1 MSMIDEVAAKMKAQQ
16 AGANNQDW
24 CTETQCRQ
32 AVDGIGSYRRPT
44 LQEEAEKQAIHHSE
58 MANKCA
64 QAAAF
69 LSANPAFDEFVRL
82 VRAGVIQ
89 F

>member
-1 MSMIDEVAAKMKAQQ
+1 MMPEDVYANMKAQQ
-16 AGANNQDW
+16 AKAVNTDCCN
-24 CTETQCRQ
+24 Q
-32 AVDGIGSYRRPT
+32 AVAGIGSYRRPT

>member
-1 MSMIDEVAAKMKAQQ
+1 MSMINEVAEKMKAQQ
-16 AGANNQDW
+16 TGANNQSC
-24 CTETQCRQ
+24 CTEYGPAIT
-32 AVDGIGSYRRPT
+32 GIGYSRPT

>member
-1 MSMIDEVAAKMKAQQ
+1 MSMIDEVTEKMKYQQ
-16 AGANNQDW
+16 TVANNQD
-24 CTETQCRQ
+24 CCINEYGPART
-32 AVDGIGSYRRPT
+32 GIGYIRPT

-69 LSANPAFDEFVRL
+69 LSANPAVDEFVRL